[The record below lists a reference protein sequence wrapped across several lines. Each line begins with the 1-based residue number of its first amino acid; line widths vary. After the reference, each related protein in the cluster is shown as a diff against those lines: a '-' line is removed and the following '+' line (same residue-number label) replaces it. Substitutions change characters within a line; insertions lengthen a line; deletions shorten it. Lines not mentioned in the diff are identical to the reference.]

1 MEAPIKS
8 EVFCSSFMHF
18 WFAFGG
24 AICQVINAECSILCF
39 VFHADNSFLACKL
52 AINQLVEQRH
62 RLNLR
67 YFAHLLCIFCLP
79 LVELFARLLMLSVRW
94 CFTCFVS
101 LLCFCFGSIVLF
113 PPLWQVIFP
122 TLGQLMGLFPVGVWY
137 LDYYCSS
144 TL

>member
-101 LLCFCFGSIVLF
+101 LLCFCALLRFFALF
-113 PPLWQVIFP
+113 FMQAIL
-122 TLGQLMGLFPVGVWY
+122 
-137 LDYYCSS
+137 SS
-144 TL
+144 LASWLLISQWNGGTA